1 MQVPIQRKVI
11 KDLLSSI
18 WNTKCKLVLITS
30 GGIISG
36 YPLKKDNVISL
47 QPNMVQVA
55 EIIDGAYSSNA
66 DEYIVL
72 KNVRIQTDHVQHDS
86 EILVVF
92 LDLVIGATI
101 SDSI

>member
-1 MQVPIQRKVI
+1 
-11 KDLLSSI
+11 
-18 WNTKCKLVLITS
+18 
-30 GGIISG
+30 
-36 YPLKKDNVISL
+36 
-47 QPNMVQVA
+47 MVQVA